1 MSEINIK
8 NGSFLIN
15 GKAVIIH
22 AAEFHYFRIPVSEWK
37 SRLQLVKDTG
47 FNTLATYIP
56 WLWHENS
63 KGDFDFKGT
72 THPLRNLEFFLD
84 LASDMGLWIIARPG
98 PYIMA
103 ETINEG
109 IPQWIFE
116 STPEVAVIDQHGHHQ
131 SYLSYLH
138 PQSES
143 LIKAWYKAVFSV
155 LSPRQITHGGKII
168 MVQLDNE
175 MGMIAWVRNM
185 IDLNP
190 DNLERFCDY
199 LKDKGQV
206 LSSSKV
212 ASALSK
218 PNGADDLKIF
228 KAYPMYYREVLRLYT
243 ERLWSCAKE
252 NGMNVLPVINIH
264 GFGDQG
270 RSFPIGLSQL
280 LSAIQIEGMV
290 CATDVYPIHIG
301 EDNFHQL
308 LLVNEMTK
316 ALQNKDQALFS
327 IEFEA
332 GGNTDFSGAQ
342 SSMTDLHTRLCLS
355 SGMKGINHYLFMDGE
370 NLPELSPNKRHDW
383 GHPIRKD
390 GTFRSHYYRY
400 PKLAKMMNAY
410 GQALVVAQ
418 PVVDTSLGF
427 LIDDYMTEY
436 TCDLTKTENEV
447 LRHFRNAIQFDG
459 IARFLALSHLNFN
472 AIELK
477 LDELDPKKTAHLWMM
492 IHDRCPRKVQEKLI
506 DYAKNGGRLIL
517 IGHIPVKD
525 ENDEPCVIL
534 KEDLSISSIDKP
546 SEDKMDAF
554 GYTDIP
560 VGLIQSVKGTFD
572 EVFAWTKSKQ
582 VVGFKKNLEKG
593 SVTFMGAA
601 LSTNCLDDLDVYQ
614 KISDLVGM
622 KSSFESFEWID
633 MRILKG
639 PQGSFICLN
648 NYSDD
653 PWNDTLSYKGKTL
666 MGERP
671 FELPARSGLICPFDL
686 KLNKDLIIGYATV
699 ELCGFEEDKNR
710 IVLQFSKDGYVKI
723 ESNVYQV
730 DEKDLV
736 ELNQK
741 DLHLKGTTL
750 HLIRKG

>member
-1 MSEINIK
+1 MNEINIK

-15 GKAVIIH
+15 EKAEIIH
-22 AAEFHYFRIPVSEWK
+22 AAEFHYFRIPESQWE
-37 SRLQLVKDTG
+37 SRLQLLKDTG

-56 WLWHENS
+56 WLWHEIS
-63 KGDFDFKGT
+63 EGDFDFCGS
-72 THPLRNLEFFLD
+72 THPMRNLESFLD
-84 LASDMGLWIIARPG
+84 LASEMGLWIIARPG

-109 IPQWIFE
+109 IPQWVFD
-116 STPEVAVIDQHGHHQ
+116 TYPEVSVIDQNGHHQ

-138 PQSES
+138 PQTET
-143 LIKAWYKAVFSV
+143 LIKAWYKAIFKV
-155 LSPRQITHGGKII
+155 LSPRQITKGGKII

-190 DNLERFCDY
+190 DNLKRFCDY
-199 LKDKGQV
+199 LKDRG
-206 LSSSKV
+206 LEYASSRV
-212 ASALSK
+212 VSALSK
-218 PNGADDLKIF
+218 PSGSDELKIF
-228 KAYPMYYREVLRLYT
+228 KTYSFYYREAIRLYT
-243 ERLWSCAKE
+243 ERLWSYAKD

-280 LSAIQIEGMV
+280 ISAIQIDGMV

-308 LLVNEMTK
+308 LLINEMTK
-316 ALQNKDQALFS
+316 ALQNKSQALFS

-332 GGNTDFSGAQ
+332 GGYTDFSGAQ
-342 SSMTDLHTRLCLS
+342 SSMMDLHTRLCLS

-370 NLPELSPNKRHDW
+370 NHPELSPNKRHDW
-383 GHPIRKD
+383 GHPVRKD

-400 PKLAKMMNAY
+400 PKLAKMMNSY
-410 GQALVVAQ
+410 GQALVLAK
-418 PVVDTSLGF
+418 PVYETSIGF

-436 TCDLTKTENEV
+436 TCDLIKTENEV

-459 IARFLALSHLNFN
+459 MARFLSIAHLNFN
-472 AIELK
+472 AIEVRLQ
-477 LDELDPKKTAHLWMM
+477 ELDPKKMPHLWMM
-492 IHDRCPRKVQEKLI
+492 IHDRCPKKVQEKLV
-506 DYAKNGGRLIL
+506 YYVENGGSLIL
-517 IGHIPVKD
+517 MGHIPIKD
-525 ENDEPCVIL
+525 ENDEPCSIL
-534 KEDLSISSIDKP
+534 KEVFSITSMEKP
-546 SEDKMDAF
+546 KEDKMDAF

-560 VGLIQSVKGTFD
+560 VSLIQSVNGNFD
-572 EVFAWTKSKQ
+572 DVFAWTKSKQ
-582 VVGFKKNLEKG
+582 IIGFKKNIQKG

-614 KISDLVGM
+614 KISDLGGI
-622 KSSFESFEWID
+622 KSPIDSFDWID
-633 MRILKG
+633 MRVLKG
-639 PQGSFICLN
+639 PLGSFIFLN

-653 PWNDTLSYKGKTL
+653 PWSDTLNYKGKSL
-666 MGERP
+666 MGGRP
-671 FELPARSGLICPFDL
+671 FELTARSGLICPLDL
-686 KLNKDLIIGYATV
+686 KLDKDLIINYATV
-699 ELCGFEEDKNR
+699 ELIEFKRDKNR
-710 IVLQFSKDGYVKI
+710 ILLQFSKDGYVKI

-730 DEKDLV
+730 DENDLV
-736 ELNQK
+736 ETNRK